1 MNYVYLI
8 LFLLKIRQKRTNDHF
23 YLFPG
28 FSVAFVDR
36 FEKEFV
42 VVRFPTGLVGAK
54 EVNKTCCMEGEAL
67 ITFGESPGLPNCCA

>member
-1 MNYVYLI
+1 MSVCYPQKN
-8 LFLLKIRQKRTNDHF
+8 LKFDKEEQMTIF
-23 YLFPG
+23 YPFPG